1 MCLIHRGHTWMT
13 STKYRRFRAPLPLCP
28 YIFQC
33 FPIFITLP
41 STFWQ
46 NPPPPPCVDV
56 NYVCSLIQNAIEYLI
71 FFCEFKVPQIVLNLV
86 YCTKMNSLC
95 ELLGPQNES
104 LLHYLANTRLLQRKF
119 RTISPPQKGRSKN
132 RNWNY
137 YINTLYRVFCLFG
150 NGFNSISWLHF
161 TSDFNDRTLWS
172 NKPICKSRIF

>member
-137 YINTLYRVFCLFG
+137 YINPILDGLLRDITGCHLKLPFSHL
-150 NGFNSISWLHF
+150 
-161 TSDFNDRTLWS
+161 TTTNDRAIILISSETTW
-172 NKPICKSRIF
+172 